1 MMATKKRTKSKRAR
15 AEQTAPAAGRF
26 TIVLSMATRIALNM
40 AVVVV
45 TSGSV
50 LLILLAAKRFL

>member
-1 MMATKKRTKSKRAR
+1 MVTKKQAKSRNGRTG
-15 AEQTAPAAGRF
+15 QTAPAAGRF
-26 TIVLSMATRIALNM
+26 AIVLSTALRTALNM
-40 AVVVV
+40 TVVVA

>member
-1 MMATKKRTKSKRAR
+1 MATMKQPKSKNGRTKQAF
-15 AEQTAPAAGRF
+15 PATGRF
-26 TIVLSMATRIALNM
+26 AIVLWTAVRTALNM

-45 TSGSV
+45 ASGSV

>member
-1 MMATKKRTKSKRAR
+1 MAAKRRTKSKKAR
-15 AEQTAPAAGRF
+15 VEQTTPAAGRF
-26 TIVLSMATRIALNM
+26 TIVLSTAARTALNM